1 MEFNMDDNDQKLIDI
16 ENSLDEWLTDQM
28 LNKSSQ
34 PLEIAAILMK
44 NALVIY
50 KTVLPESDFNVT
62 VNYIFENTD
71 QIQSLTPTNLH

>member
-1 MEFNMDDNDQKLIDI
+1 MEFNMDDIDKKLSDI

>member
-1 MEFNMDDNDQKLIDI
+1 MDDIDKKLSDI

-62 VNYIFENTD
+62 VNYIFKNTD

>member
-1 MEFNMDDNDQKLIDI
+1 MDDIDKKLSDI